1 MRVKQLRNA
10 TFRDAQAIDGL
21 IAAMPPLLRDLH
33 SWVNQADFHVALVD
47 GDAVV
52 GFGAR
57 AKHKSHPQRDLAAVH
72 AIERADVEALYDAVR
87 GRKPLKVRLPADD
100 YDGLTIVGARG
111 FTERIRSATYRVP
124 ADEFGDAGAYRVEEV
139 FSATREVTDAFTI
152 FYAGSHLWDP
162 PAIYT
167 RRFVRQTMLAGSQHI
182 ALVRDDD
189 GVPIGVGAAHANDDP
204 SVAVDIALVGPL
216 DQSHPDADGIT
227 RSLLAHLAGFYR
239 GETLWFEVDTG
250 DGTNVALARLVT
262 PRATAEDEVV
272 ILTSD

>member
-10 TFRDAQAIDGL
+10 TFRDAQAIDGV

-47 GDAVV
+47 GDTVD

-57 AKHKSHPQRDLAAVH
+57 SKHKSHPPRDLAAVH
-72 AIERADVEALYDAVR
+72 AAERADVEALYDAVR
-87 GRKPLKVRLPADD
+87 GPKPLKVRLPAEDD
-100 YDGLTIVGARG
+100 AGLAIVTSRG

-124 ADEFGDAGAYRVEEV
+124 ADEFADAGPYRVEEV
-139 FSATREVTDAFTI
+139 FSATREVTDAFTV
-152 FYAGSHLWDP
+152 FYAGSHTWDP
-162 PAIYT
+162 PAVYT

-189 GVPIGVGAAHANDDP
+189 GAPIGVGAAHANDDP
-204 SVAVDIALVGPL
+204 SVAVDVALVGPL
-216 DQSHPDADGIT
+216 DQSHPDADAIT
-227 RSLLAHLAGFYR
+227 RSLLAHLAGCYR
-239 GETLWFEVDTG
+239 GETLWFEIDTG
-250 DGTNVALARLVT
+250 EGTNASLARLVT
-262 PRATAEDEVV
+262 PHALAEDEVV